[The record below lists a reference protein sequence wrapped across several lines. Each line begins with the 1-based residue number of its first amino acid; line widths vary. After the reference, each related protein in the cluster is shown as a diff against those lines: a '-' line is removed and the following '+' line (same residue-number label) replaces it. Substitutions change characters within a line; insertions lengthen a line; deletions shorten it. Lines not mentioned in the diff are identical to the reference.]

1 MKASKLNRSVVKLFA
16 AVALC
21 ASLNQAGM
29 AAFMGINFPPTQGSS
44 GTGAFLAGIYNY
56 NYSNTDIKNSHTT
69 FDMERIAINVAT
81 ANDPASLTKIK
92 GYVDQFNGYAI
103 ICMFDTLQSG
113 QSGHGD
119 GLPNNLAQ
127 ISAAW
132 KKINAVFA
140 SYGNVHY
147 EIFNEPFGYNKNNPV
162 GYVNDMKTIIA
173 AGGLPNSKCILD
185 GMGYADNI
193 NLVASGGW
201 AGDLAYH
208 FYPTWS
214 NTHTQSD
221 FSNRAQTDLGSWGQN
236 CWVTEF
242 GANLGW
248 TSAYGYANTC
258 YDVFVDGNQPCSAD
272 VNCLR
277 GLDDGLRALKAH
289 GHGVKGAFVFHG
301 WSNGDTYSYWPAWNS
316 SGACKVI
323 TIEAND

>member
-119 GLPNNLAQ
+119 GLPVFRVGAFDLPLSGAFGHSGGSTAQERAVGVVRQTSALRLSADGGVAAPERLARGQ
-127 ISAAW
+127 AAH
-132 KKINAVFA
+132 
-140 SYGNVHY
+140 S
-147 EIFNEPFGYNKNNPV
+147 
-162 GYVNDMKTIIA
+162 TTT
-173 AGGLPNSKCILD
+173 
-185 GMGYADNI
+185 
-193 NLVASGGW
+193 ASGRTACATDQAKDHSPW
-201 AGDLAYH
+201 CIYWFADHGDASKPCLDVGLH
-208 FYPTWS
+208 RGR
-214 NTHTQSD
+214 H
-221 FSNRAQTDLGSWGQN
+221 
-236 CWVTEF
+236 
-242 GANLGW
+242 GARRR
-248 TSAYGYANTC
+248 
-258 YDVFVDGNQPCSAD
+258 VAD
-272 VNCLR
+272 VDHL
-277 GLDDGLRALKAH
+277 G
-289 GHGVKGAFVFHG
+289 
-301 WSNGDTYSYWPAWNS
+301 
-316 SGACKVI
+316 
-323 TIEAND
+323 